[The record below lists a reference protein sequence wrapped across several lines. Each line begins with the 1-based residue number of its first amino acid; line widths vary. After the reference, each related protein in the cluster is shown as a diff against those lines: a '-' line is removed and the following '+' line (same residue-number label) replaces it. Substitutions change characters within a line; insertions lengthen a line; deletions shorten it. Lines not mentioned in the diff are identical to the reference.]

1 MKRRR
6 PPTQLRPA
14 PERLEEKSLPSAIVG
29 LTSVP
34 TPHVSTTHQTH
45 AALARLAHERR
56 AHAHHKPSPVE
67 VGKGKGNGNGI
78 NEGGSVGA
86 GNGVGVGAGN
96 GVGVGAG
103 NGVGAGAGNGVGA
116 GVGNGNVNGGGNS
129 NGSGVGTGVGAGSG
143 VGEGGFVGG
152 RVGASALTLGP
163 DSGLL
168 GSPVGMVLAAGST
181 PLVGGAVYNLALI
194 TVRNGTSQTFSA
206 QSGLS
211 VEVSGSSGTQP
222 FPTGSFQW
230 KPGQVL
236 VVYSLNEDTFP
247 PDFTFNL
254 QGTST
259 EVPTNIYYGI
269 QYSPNTISSILNSIV
284 TTELVGGRYELV
296 ST

>member
-6 PPTQLRPA
+6 PTTQLRPA
-14 PERLEEKSLPSAIVG
+14 PERLEEKCLPSAIPG

-34 TPHVSTTHQTH
+34 NLHVSLTHETR
-45 AALARLAHERR
+45 ANLDRLAHERR
-56 AHAHHKPSPVE
+56 VHVHHKPSPVE
-67 VGKGKGNGNGI
+67 VGN
-78 NEGGSVGA
+78 
-86 GNGVGVGAGN
+86 GNGVGVGVGN
-96 GVGVGAG
+96 GVGVGVGASNGNSNGNGSGAG
-103 NGVGAGAGNGVGA
+103 AGVGVGAG
-116 GVGNGNVNGGGNS
+116 GGFGW
-129 NGSGVGTGVGAGSG
+129 GVGT
-143 VGEGGFVGG
+143 
-152 RVGASALTLGP
+152 SALTLGP
-163 DSGLL
+163 DSGSL
-168 GSPVGMVLAAGST
+168 GSPVGMVLADST
-181 PLVGGAVYNLALI
+181 PPVGGAVYNVALI
-194 TVRNGTSQTFSA
+194 TVRNGTSQTFTA

-211 VEVSGSSGTQP
+211 VEVSGSYGAQP

-259 EVPTNIYYGI
+259 EEPANNYYGI
-269 QYSPNTISSILNSIV
+269 QFSPNTISSILNSIV